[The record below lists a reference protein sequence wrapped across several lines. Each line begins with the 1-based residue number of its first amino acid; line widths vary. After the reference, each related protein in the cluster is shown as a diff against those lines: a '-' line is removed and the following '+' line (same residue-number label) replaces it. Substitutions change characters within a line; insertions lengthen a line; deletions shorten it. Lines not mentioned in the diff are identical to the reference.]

1 MEGSEAQTAAASA
14 SSGVLG
20 VPADMGE
27 PGATG
32 AAIGAGVRAGGGVS
46 GEAGDAEVGG
56 VIALTGAAGSSA
68 DVFAAVSSLRLTLN
82 LRFARFES

>member
-1 MEGSEAQTAAASA
+1 MEGSEAQAVAEASG
-14 SSGVLG
+14 SGVLG
-20 VPADMGE
+20 VPAGRGE
-27 PGATG
+27 SGATG
-32 AAIGAGVRAGGGVS
+32 AAVGAGVRAGGGVS
-46 GEAGDAEVGG
+46 GEAEVGG